1 VVPGGAGFRE
11 VTFLHRPSRTLMLTD
26 LIDNLEGDRLPLHT
40 RLLAGVAGALAP
52 KGKAPVYLRMVV
64 NLRRRDAVAAAA
76 RVIAWEP
83 ERVIFAHGRWFDRE
97 AAARLRRSLSWLTN
111 A

>member
-1 VVPGGAGFRE
+1 V
-11 VTFLHRPSRTLMLTD
+11 LTD

-40 RLLAGVAGALAP
+40 RLLAGMAGALAP
-52 KGKAPVYLRMVV
+52 NGKAPVYLRMVV
-64 NLRRRDAVAAAA
+64 SLRRRDAAAAA